1 MYIKSRSSRVLH
13 EILSGRVFKSIPKFL
28 FYQYMSFKERS
39 QILDLFT
46 FFPDFRVCMLPRP
59 NFYLDHTRLDQKF

>member
-1 MYIKSRSSRVLH
+1 
-13 EILSGRVFKSIPKFL
+13 
-28 FYQYMSFKERS
+28 MSFKERS

-59 NFYLDHTRLDQKF
+59 NFHLDHTRLDQKF